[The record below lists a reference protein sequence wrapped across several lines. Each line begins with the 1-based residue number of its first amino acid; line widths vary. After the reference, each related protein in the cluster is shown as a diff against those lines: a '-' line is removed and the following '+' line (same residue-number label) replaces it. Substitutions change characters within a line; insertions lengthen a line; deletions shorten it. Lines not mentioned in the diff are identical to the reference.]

1 MERKEYDYALFD
13 SSYLLDTSSAKCY
26 TVENTIK
33 LARKAKRTTFFD
45 AVIVKQEVKRVDKN
59 QYEIVKSTI
68 IP

>member
-13 SSYLLDTSSAKCY
+13 SNYLSDESSAKCY
-26 TVENTIK
+26 TVENTLK
-33 LARKAKRTTFFD
+33 LARKAKRTTFLD